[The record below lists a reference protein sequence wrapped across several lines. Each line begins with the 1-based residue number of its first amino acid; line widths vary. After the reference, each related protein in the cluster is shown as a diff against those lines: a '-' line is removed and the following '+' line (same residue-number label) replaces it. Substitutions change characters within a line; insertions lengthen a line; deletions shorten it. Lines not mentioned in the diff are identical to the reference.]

1 MNIKNAL
8 PTLLGLVGIVVLS
21 SVYTVDQRE
30 TGIKFQFREIV
41 STNIEPGLHFKL
53 PLINTVKT
61 FSNQILTLDAKPER
75 FLTSEKKYVIVDF
88 FVKWRIADTSTFY
101 RSTGGGRM
109 PEAQRLLEQIMKDGL
124 RNEFSRR
131 TIEEAL
137 SEERGAIMNGL
148 QDKSNIVSKQLGI
161 DIVDV
166 RVSRIDFPDSV
177 SDSVFE
183 RMRSERKQVAQ
194 EFRSRGKEQAEMIK
208 AKADR
213 QSTVIEANAYRD
225 AEKVRGA
232 GDSKAAKV
240 YASAYQKDAEFYA
253 FSRSLKAYKK
263 SLGQNGDMII
273 LEPDSEF
280 FSYFKHSDT
289 TQQATAPSTAI
300 ETVPLAAPVP
310 IQPNNGY

>member
-1 MNIKNAL
+1 MSIRNAL
-8 PTLLGLVGIVVLS
+8 PTLLGIVGIAVLS

-30 TGIKFQFREIV
+30 TGIKFKFREIV
-41 STNIEPGLHFKL
+41 ASNIEPGLHFKI
-53 PLINTVKT
+53 PFINTVKT

-88 FVKWRIADTSTFY
+88 FVKWRIADTSIFY
-101 RSTGGGRM
+101 RSTGGGRIV
-109 PEAQRLLEQIMKDGL
+109 EAQLLLEQIMKDGL

-131 TIEEAL
+131 SIEQAL
-137 SEERGAIMNGL
+137 SEERGAIMDGL

-177 SDSVFE
+177 SDSVFD

-194 EFRSRGKEQAEMIK
+194 DFRSRGKEEAERIK

-213 QSTVIEANAYRD
+213 KSTIIEAEAYRD
-225 AEKVRGA
+225 AEKVRGQ
-232 GDSKAAKV
+232 GDSKAASV

-253 FSRSLKAYKK
+253 FYRSLGAYKK
-263 SLGQNGDMII
+263 ALGKDGDILV
-273 LEPDSEF
+273 LEPDTEF
-280 FSYFKHSDT
+280 FNYFKQSET
-289 TQQATAPSTAI
+289 NRRNIASFPNQVAPAPISTI
-300 ETVPLAAPVP
+300 PPS
-310 IQPNNGY
+310 NGY

>member
-8 PTLLGLVGIVVLS
+8 PSLLGMIGIVVLS

-30 TGIKFQFREIV
+30 TGIKFKFREIV
-41 STNIEPGLHFKL
+41 SSNIPPGLHFKI
-53 PLINTVKT
+53 PFINTVKT

-88 FVKWRIADTSTFY
+88 FVKWRIADTSIFY

-109 PEAQRLLEQIMKDGL
+109 SEAQRLLEQIMKDGL

-131 TIEEAL
+131 SIEQAL
-137 SEERGAIMNGL
+137 SEERGAIMDGL

-177 SDSVFE
+177 SDSVFD

-194 EFRSRGKEQAEMIK
+194 EFRSRGKEQAERIK

-232 GDSKAAKV
+232 GDSQAAKV

-253 FSRSLKAYKK
+253 FSRSLRAYRK
-263 SLGQNGDMII
+263 SLGQNGDII
-273 LEPDSEF
+273 VLEPDSEF
-280 FSYFKHSDT
+280 FNYFKRSDT
-289 TQQATAPSTAI
+289 TAPKS
-300 ETVPLAAPVP
+300 VPIAAPIP
-310 IQPNNGY
+310 PNNGY